1 MVNSNAPFARKFKS
15 NDPVL
20 DRIDSDLLLREPDMI
35 VPGGWCAG
43 KKLVEND
50 TNSSASD
57 PCLIVGNVTHLQPG
71 LGAERLENLI
81 GSLLSEEN
89 FRPRQCK

>member
-1 MVNSNAPFARKFKS
+1 MVSSNAPFARKFRS

-20 DRIDSDLLLREPDMI
+20 DQIDSDLLLRSPGMI

-43 KKLVEND
+43 KKLAENVTD
-50 TNSSASD
+50 SAASD
-57 PCLIVGNVTHLQPG
+57 PCLVVGNVTHLQLGP
-71 LGAERLENLI
+71 GAERLERLI
-81 GSLLSEEN
+81 GSLLLEEN